1 MISAGEMLCTV
12 LLLYACSLTLLWIGW
27 YDISS
32 CISVQIGALLDTLHL
47 NIFLDNH
54 EFHDNIHYVVQV
66 NDRQQWLSG
75 MAGEFKVWSCG
86 FEPHYNYKVF

>member
-12 LLLYACSLTLLWIGW
+12 LLLYACSLNLLWIGW

-32 CISVQIGALLDTLHL
+32 CISVQMGALLDTLYL

-54 EFHDNIHYVVQV
+54 EFYEYIHYGVQDK
-66 NDRQQWLSG
+66 DRQLWLTG
-75 MAGEFKVWSCG
+75 MAGEFQVWSCG
-86 FEPHYNYKVF
+86 FEPHYRYKAF